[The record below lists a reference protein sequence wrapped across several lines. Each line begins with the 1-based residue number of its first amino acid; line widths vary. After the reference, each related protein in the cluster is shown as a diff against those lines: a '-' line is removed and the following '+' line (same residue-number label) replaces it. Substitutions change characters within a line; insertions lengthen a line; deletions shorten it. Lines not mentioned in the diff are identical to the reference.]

1 MKKMLTLML
10 AAAMLLSFAA
20 CSSNT
25 PGGSDAVPEDKTE
38 ETTPA
43 EEVAANAAT
52 ETYKCVTMI
61 NDGTNQSN
69 ADMCLRIKEVFE
81 AAGGECTNL
90 YTDANPATEREYIE
104 NAIAANVDV
113 IVTQPNTGTTNEDLI
128 MEAIEA
134 GIIVICFDAPYEN
147 AEYSYCHLAGND
159 ALGRIIGGC
168 AADWAEEQEITTPVV
183 GLICLDTNV
192 EIIKRTEGEI
202 AAIKEKFPEAQF
214 VMRTDA
220 INAADGAAAAEN
232 FLTAYPEMNILCAV
246 NDGGALG
253 FYESIKAMNLD
264 HEFGIFSTDAM
275 TEAVEDIAA
284 ETEYIMTVD
293 LDLNQVGEDIANEA
307 LAILKGENT
316 DGKGSRTNV
325 EFPMEV
331 IDRTNAKA
339 WLDAQ

>member
-1 MKKMLTLML
+1 MKRMLTLIL
-10 AAAMLLSFAA
+10 VAAMTLSLVA
-20 CSSNT
+20 CSSTTPSNT
-25 PGGSDAVPEDKTE
+25 DAAPEDKTE
-38 ETTPA
+38 EAAPA
-43 EEVAANAAT
+43 EEKETADAPT

-104 NAIAANVDV
+104 NAIAAGVDV

-128 MEAIEA
+128 MDAIEA

-168 AADWAEEQEITTPVV
+168 AADWAEEQKIATPIV

-202 AAIKEKFPEAQF
+202 AAIK
-214 VMRTDA
+214 
-220 INAADGAAAAEN
+220 
-232 FLTAYPEMNILCAV
+232 
-246 NDGGALG
+246 
-253 FYESIKAMNLD
+253 
-264 HEFGIFSTDAM
+264 
-275 TEAVEDIAA
+275 
-284 ETEYIMTVD
+284 
-293 LDLNQVGEDIANEA
+293 
-307 LAILKGENT
+307 
-316 DGKGSRTNV
+316 
-325 EFPMEV
+325 
-331 IDRTNAKA
+331 
-339 WLDAQ
+339 